1 MVDFTNPVVLTLA
14 AVLGAVV
21 AVLVGAVLFRGG
33 CALVD
38 VAEPA
43 FGKSLLVVGLAL
55 LVCLPLGGA
64 VIYLS
69 GLYEADPTAVFGPV
83 RKVAALV
90 ALLVAW
96 VVSALLYALFLAASY
111 RKGLVIAG
119 VEMLLSGLLSALV
132 AAVVLVVL
140 AVVQIVRRPEVSP
153 RALLPPAP
161 AARVVVAG
169 PLS

>member
-21 AVLVGAVLFRGG
+21 AVLVGAVLFRAG
-33 CALVD
+33 CALAD

-64 VIYLS
+64 IIYLS
-69 GLYEADPTAVFGPV
+69 GLYEADPSAVFGPV

-111 RKGLVIAG
+111 RKGLMIAG

-140 AVVQIVRRPEVSP
+140 AVVQIVRRPEVK
-153 RALLPPAP
+153 ALLPPAP
-161 AARVVVAG
+161 AARVVV
-169 PLS
+169 LSRLP